1 MNYELNIG
9 QWLKAILL
17 LFTFHLVGELVEP
30 SLLTPCA
37 AQVFRAAG
45 PDMVEVG
52 ERFRVEFSHSLSDAS
67 DPEWPSFAGFEVQY
81 GPSVSR
87 SSSVQIINGN
97 MTSSSSITYSFILLA
112 TKAGTFTI
120 NPATTTSDGKTYRT
134 QPLRIRVVGSGTA
147 SGQRQQQNARSSQE
161 IQRSKGSGRDLF
173 MTANASRVNVYE
185 QEAILI
191 TYKVFT
197 QVNVTALEGKMPT
210 LDGFQIQ
217 EIPLPREKSFDYEV
231 YNGQRYNSVVWAQ
244 YIVYPQK
251 SGDLVIPAITYEAT
265 EVRASRAVDPIDA
278 FFNGVSTTEVK
289 RKIVTPKLTIHVSSL
304 PSKPDNFCGA
314 VGDFSVSSS
323 VSTDNL
329 KANDALTL
337 RVRLKGTG
345 NMKLINSPEIAFPKD
360 FEIYDPKVN
369 DNFSLTKNGLS
380 GVKEFEYLVVPRHKG
395 KFTIPAADFTYFDT
409 KTHTYKTLS
418 TQPFTVNVEKGNG
431 SSSSSVDFSSQQQV
445 RQLATDIR
453 YIKTGNVRLQGDSGT
468 LFSSWTYWLLYPLIL
483 IIAVAIAV
491 IGRKRITDNAN
502 VAKTRGKKAN
512 KVAIR
517 RLKNAAKLLA
527 NHDREHFYDEVMRAL
542 LGYTADKLS
551 IPLARLNKDNIQ
563 SELQSRNVE
572 QSLID
577 LFIKCLNDCEF
588 ARYAP
593 GNPNETMENIYDGA
607 VNAITN
613 MESKINKSTRKK
625 DNKSTR
631 QQDSKLASWLI
642 LFVLFTFHFS
652 LFTPSVAKAQTKA
665 EADTLYV
672 QEDYAGAAKLYEK
685 ILSEQGIAADIYY
698 NLGNCY
704 YKLDDIPHAI
714 LNYERARLL
723 DPSDAAIMENLALA
737 RGKTTDR
744 VTPPSELFF
753 VTWWRNLV
761 NCLAIDSWLILAI
774 AAFALFLLGLLIYAF
789 VPSSI
794 LRRVGVCS
802 SLLGLTLTILSIL
815 CALSQ
820 YRLLTHRNYAIIISP
835 AVNVKSTPSE
845 GSTDLFIIHEG
856 SKVEITDDT
865 MTDWLEIKLEEGK
878 QGWIEKNALEV
889 I

>member
-1 MNYELNIG
+1 MNKIIGRLTANG
-9 QWLKAILL
+9 QWLKVILL
-17 LFTFHLVGELVEP
+17 LFTFHFSLFTP
-30 SLLTPCA
+30 SV

-87 SSSVQIINGN
+87 SSSVQITINGN
-97 MTSSSSITYSFILLA
+97 MSSSSSITYSFILLA
-112 TKAGTFTI
+112 TKAGTYTI
-120 NPATTTSDGKTYRT
+120 NSATTTSGGKTYRS
-134 QPLRIRVVGSGTA
+134 QPFKIRVVGSGSA
-147 SGQRQQQNARSSQE
+147 AQQRQQQNAQSSQA

-191 TYKVFT
+191 TYKVYT

-231 YNGQRYNSVVWAQ
+231 YNGQRYNSVIWAQ

-265 EVRASRAVDPIDA
+265 EVRASRAIDPIDA

-289 RKIVTPKLTIHVSSL
+289 RKLVTPKLTIHVSPL

-314 VGDFSVSSS
+314 VGNFSVSSS
-323 VSTDNL
+323 VSTESL

-345 NMKLINSPEIAFPKD
+345 NMKLINAPEIAFPKD

-395 KFTIPAADFTYFDT
+395 KFTIPAADFSYFDT
-409 KTHTYKTLS
+409 NTHTYKTLS
-418 TQPFTVNVEKGNG
+418 TQPYTINVEKGSG

-445 RQLATDIR
+445 QQLATDIR
-453 YIKTGNVRLQGDSGT
+453 YIKTGDVRLRKDGDT

-483 IIAVAIAV
+483 IVAVVIAVV
-491 IGRKRITDNAN
+491 GRRRIIDNAN

-517 RLKNAAKLLA
+517 RLKNAAKLLE
-527 NHDREHFYDEVMRAL
+527 NHDKDNFYDEVMRAL

-563 SELQSRNVE
+563 SELQSRNVD

-593 GNPNETMENIYDGA
+593 GDPDETMENVYDGA

-613 MESKINKSTRKK
+613 MESTMKKVKVNKPTANGQR
-625 DNKSTR
+625 
-631 QQDSKLASWLI
+631 LMAI
-642 LFVLFTFHFS
+642 LLLLTLHFS
-652 LFTPSVAKAQTKA
+652 LSTLSFAQSKSL
-665 EADTLYV
+665 ADSLYAS
-672 QEDYAGAAKLYEK
+672 EDYSRAAETYQQIIET
-685 ILSEQGIAADIYY
+685 QGTSPDIYY

-704 YKLDDIPHAI
+704 YKLDDMSHAI
-714 LNYERARLL
+714 LSYERAHLL
-723 DPSDAAIMENLALA
+723 DPSDAAIIENLALA
-737 RGKTTDR
+737 RGKTADR

-761 NCLAIDSWLILAI
+761 NSLAIDSWLILALI
-774 AAFALFLLGLLIYAF
+774 TFAIFLIGLLVYAF

-802 SLLGLTLTILSIL
+802 SLLAFVITILSIL
-815 CALSQ
+815 SAFSQ
-820 YRLLTHRNYAIIISP
+820 YRLLTHRNYAIVMSS

-856 SKVEITDDT
+856 SKVEIMDDT
-865 MTDWLEIKLEEGK
+865 MTDWFEVKLEEGK
-878 QGWIEKNALEV
+878 QGWIPTSAIEV